1 MYRHFIVFLLSGVIL
16 MGCSITKPPNDLSS
30 LITWSDLQVTP
41 SVNGTLCWDV
51 SLLGDKPTWEQVK
64 RDFGTGLVMKLDI
77 PGAKEIGYQT
87 YEIPSGLP
95 LEAELYVWYGEEN
108 SKYADVRFLILLD
121 EQQLDAF
128 TSNRD
133 YHDAMISPGS
143 EMAIPI
149 KIPPVSLGVHDL
161 VIIGI
166 PYLNEY
172 PNPEG
177 IVKILPYRITLV
189 VSPITTFPFRQ
200 IDFVNMP
207 AKGLLSRGEPKIPL
221 MLSLSDHELKVWDWP
236 HEWLSTETSTLEFF
250 VLSGYEN
257 VTNLDAPY
265 LSEPESSFFTL
276 VFFVDYQQVDIES
289 GNRAIYGKVSDDTAY
304 TTIQAKVNLQQ
315 GKHHILVVKIN
326 SPGIPMC
333 ILYGPPS
340 GRILP
345 FDVIATLHGVD
356 VRLNNK

>member
-1 MYRHFIVFLLSGVIL
+1 
-16 MGCSITKPPNDLSS
+16 MGCSIARPTNDLSS
-30 LITWSDLQVTP
+30 PITWSDLQVTP

-51 SLLGDKPTWEQVK
+51 SLLGGKPTWEQVK

-77 PGAKEIGYQT
+77 LDAKEIGYQT

-95 LEAELYVWYGEEN
+95 LETELYVWYGAEN
-108 SKYADVRFLILLD
+108 SKYADVRFLVLLD

-128 TSNRD
+128 TSNRY
-133 YHDAMISPGS
+133 YHDVTISPGS
-143 EMAIPI
+143 EITISI

-166 PYLNEY
+166 PFLNEY

-177 IVKILPYRITLV
+177 IVRILSYRITLV
-189 VSPITTFPFRQ
+189 VPPITFPFRQ

-221 MLSLSDHELKVWDWP
+221 MLSLSDRELKVWDWP
-236 HEWLSTETSTLEFF
+236 HEWLSTKTSTLDFF

-265 LSEPESSFFTL
+265 LSEPESSFFALT
-276 VFFVDYQQVDIES
+276 FFVDYQQVDVES
-289 GNRAIYGKVSDDTAY
+289 GNRAIYGKVSNDTAY
-304 TTIQAKVNLQQ
+304 TTIQAKMNLQQ

-333 ILYGPPS
+333 VLYGPPS

-345 FDVIATLHGVD
+345 FDVIATLHGAD

>member
-1 MYRHFIVFLLSGVIL
+1 MYRYFIVFSLGGIIL
-16 MGCSITKPPNDLSS
+16 MGCSITKPTNDLSS
-30 LITWSDLQVTP
+30 PITWSDLKVTP
-41 SVNGTLCWDV
+41 SVNGTFCWDV
-51 SLLGDKPTWEQVK
+51 SLLGDKLTWEQVK

-77 PGAKEIGYQT
+77 PDAREIGYQT

-95 LEAELYVWYGEEN
+95 LEAELYVWYGEKN

-128 TSNRD
+128 ASSRE
-133 YHDAMISPGS
+133 YYDAMFSPGS
-143 EMAIPI
+143 EMKIPI
-149 KIPPVSLGVHDL
+149 KIPPISSGVHDL

-177 IVKILPYRITLV
+177 IVRILSYRITLV
-189 VSPITTFPFRQ
+189 VSPITFPFRQ

-207 AKGLLSRGEPKIPL
+207 AKGSLSRGDPKIPL
-221 MLSLSDHELKVWDWP
+221 MLSLSDAELKVWNWP
-236 HEWLSTETSTLEFF
+236 HEWLSTETSMLEFF
-250 VLSGYEN
+250 VFSGYEN
-257 VTNLDAPY
+257 VTNLDTPY
-265 LSEPESSFFTL
+265 LPEPESSFFAII
-276 VFFVDYQQVDIES
+276 FFVDYQQVDIES
-289 GNRAIYGKVSDDTAY
+289 GNRAIYGKVGDDTAY
-304 TTIQAKVNLQQ
+304 TTIQARVNLQQ

-345 FDVIATLHGVD
+345 FDVIAALHGVD
-356 VRLNNK
+356 VRLHNK

>member
-1 MYRHFIVFLLSGVIL
+1 
-16 MGCSITKPPNDLSS
+16 MGCSIARPTNDLSS
-30 LITWSDLQVTP
+30 PITWSDLQVTP

-51 SLLGDKPTWEQVK
+51 SLLGGKPTWEQVK

-77 PGAKEIGYQT
+77 LDAKEIGYQT

-95 LEAELYVWYGEEN
+95 LETELYVWYGAEN
-108 SKYADVRFLILLD
+108 SKYADVRFLVLLD

-128 TSNRD
+128 TSNRYYRD
-133 YHDAMISPGS
+133 VTISPGS
-143 EMAIPI
+143 EITISI

-166 PYLNEY
+166 PFLNEY

-177 IVKILPYRITLV
+177 IVRILSYRITLV
-189 VSPITTFPFRQ
+189 VPPITFPFRQ

-221 MLSLSDHELKVWDWP
+221 MLSLSDRELKVWDWP
-236 HEWLSTETSTLEFF
+236 HEWLSTKTSTLDFF

-265 LSEPESSFFTL
+265 LSEPESSFFAL
-276 VFFVDYQQVDIES
+276 IFFVDYQQVDVES
-289 GNRAIYGKVSDDTAY
+289 GNRAIYGKVSNDTAY
-304 TTIQAKVNLQQ
+304 TTIQAKMNLQQ

-333 ILYGPPS
+333 VLYGPPS

>member
-1 MYRHFIVFLLSGVIL
+1 
-16 MGCSITKPPNDLSS
+16 MGCSIARPTNDLSS
-30 LITWSDLQVTP
+30 PITWSDLQVTP

-51 SLLGDKPTWEQVK
+51 SLLGGKPTWEQVK

-77 PGAKEIGYQT
+77 LDAKEIGYQT

-95 LEAELYVWYGEEN
+95 LEAELYVWYGAEN
-108 SKYADVRFLILLD
+108 SKYADVRFLVLLD

-128 TSNRD
+128 TSNRYYRD
-133 YHDAMISPGS
+133 VTISPGS
-143 EMAIPI
+143 EITISI

-166 PYLNEY
+166 PFLNEY

-177 IVKILPYRITLV
+177 IVRILSYRITLV
-189 VSPITTFPFRQ
+189 VPPITFPFRQ

-221 MLSLSDHELKVWDWP
+221 MLSLSDRELKVWDWP
-236 HEWLSTETSTLEFF
+236 HEWLSTKTSTLDFF

-265 LSEPESSFFTL
+265 LSEPESSFFALT
-276 VFFVDYQQVDIES
+276 FFVDYQQVDVES
-289 GNRAIYGKVSDDTAY
+289 GNRAIYGKVSNDTAY
-304 TTIQAKVNLQQ
+304 TTIQAKMNLQQ

-333 ILYGPPS
+333 VLYGPPS

-345 FDVIATLHGVD
+345 FDVIATLHGAD

>member
-1 MYRHFIVFLLSGVIL
+1 
-16 MGCSITKPPNDLSS
+16 MGCSIARPTNDLSS
-30 LITWSDLQVTP
+30 PITWSDLQVTP

-51 SLLGDKPTWEQVK
+51 SLLGGKPTWEQVK

-77 PGAKEIGYQT
+77 LDAKEIGYQT

-95 LEAELYVWYGEEN
+95 LETELYVWYGAEN
-108 SKYADVRFLILLD
+108 SKYADVRFLVLLD

-128 TSNRD
+128 TSNRYYRD
-133 YHDAMISPGS
+133 VTISPGS
-143 EMAIPI
+143 EITISI

-166 PYLNEY
+166 PFLNEY

-177 IVKILPYRITLV
+177 IVRILSYRITLV
-189 VSPITTFPFRQ
+189 VPPITFPFRQ

-221 MLSLSDHELKVWDWP
+221 MLSLSDRELKVWDWP
-236 HEWLSTETSTLEFF
+236 HEWLSTKTSTLDFF

-265 LSEPESSFFTL
+265 LSEPESSFFALT
-276 VFFVDYQQVDIES
+276 FFVDYQQVDVES
-289 GNRAIYGKVSDDTAY
+289 GNRAIYGKVSNDTAY
-304 TTIQAKVNLQQ
+304 TTIQAKMNLQQ

-333 ILYGPPS
+333 VLYGPPS

-345 FDVIATLHGVD
+345 FDVIATLHGAD

>member
-1 MYRHFIVFLLSGVIL
+1 MYRHFVVFLLEGVIL
-16 MGCSITKPPNDLSS
+16 MGCSVTKRANDLSS

-64 RDFGTGLVMKLDI
+64 RDFGTGFVMKLDI
-77 PGAKEIGYQT
+77 PGATEIGYRT

-95 LEAELYVWYGEEN
+95 LEAELLVWYGAEN

-128 TSNRD
+128 TSNRG
-133 YHDAMISPGS
+133 YRDATISPGS
-143 EMAIPI
+143 EMAIPV
-149 KIPPVSLGVHDL
+149 KIPPLSLGVHDL
-161 VIIGI
+161 VVIGI

-177 IVKILPYRITLV
+177 VVRILSYRITLA
-189 VSPITTFPFRQ
+189 VSPITFSFRQ

-236 HEWLSTETSTLEFF
+236 HEWLSTETTSLEFF

-265 LSEPESSFFTL
+265 LSEPESSFFAL
-276 VFFVDYQQVDIES
+276 IFFVDYQQVDIES

-304 TTIQAKVNLQQ
+304 TTIRAKVNLQQ

-345 FDVIATLHGVD
+345 FDAIAALHGVD